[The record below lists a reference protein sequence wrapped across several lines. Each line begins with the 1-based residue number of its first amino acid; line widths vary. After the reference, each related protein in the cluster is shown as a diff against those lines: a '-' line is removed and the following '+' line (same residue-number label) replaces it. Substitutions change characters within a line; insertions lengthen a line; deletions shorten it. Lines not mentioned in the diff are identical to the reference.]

1 MANGKKSRSVPV
13 KTNWEEKITNEAP
26 DFRAANLEREVF
38 SGISL
43 KTKDFRAAILRNAE
57 FIGCDLSEVNFA
69 DADLSGANFR
79 NAKLENVDFSNANL
93 SRANFYKASLME
105 VVFTASNLFM
115 TNFREAIMGQV
126 VFAELEMETCVGLDS
141 IKHAAPSSIGV
152 ECLYQAGASLPMQFL
167 KGVGLPQIL
176 IDYLPDLVEAG
187 RPIQFHSCFISYSHE
202 DEVFARKLWSN
213 MRNERIRV
221 WYAPEEMKGG
231 KKLFEQIDRAI
242 HLHDKLL
249 IVLSKSSITSNW
261 VQTELRR
268 ARRQEKLDGKRK
280 LFPIRLCD
288 MQTLKEWECFDSDS
302 GLDIAQEVREFF
314 IPDFSDW
321 KSEEKFRDEFKNLC
335 GDLQK
340 EGVRMSEEMREELTS
355 RTRRKKTVNLF

>member
-1 MANGKKSRSVPV
+1 MATQKKSRLFP
-13 KTNWEEKITNEAP
+13 TPAHWEEKIINEAP
-26 DFRAANLEREVF
+26 DFRAANLEGEVL
-38 SGISL
+38 SGIDL
-43 KTKDFRAAILRNAE
+43 KNKDFRAAILRNVE
-57 FIGCDLSEVNFA
+57 FVGCDLSEVNFA

-93 SRANFYKASLME
+93 SRANFHKASLLE
-105 VVFTASNLFM
+105 AVFTGSNLFM
-115 TNFREAIMGQV
+115 TNFREASIGKI

-141 IKHAAPSSIGV
+141 VKHTAPSSIGV
-152 ECLYQAGASLPMQFL
+152 ECLYQAGASLPIQFL
-167 KGVGLPQIL
+167 KGIGLSQIL

-249 IVLSKSSITSNW
+249 IVLSKSSIASNW
-261 VQTELRR
+261 VQTEIRR

-280 LFPIRLCD
+280 LFPIRVCD

-302 GLDIAQEVREFF
+302 GLDIAQEIREFF

-321 KSEEKFRDEFKNLC
+321 KSEEKFHRSPTGLRV
-335 GDLQK
+335 
-340 EGVRMSEEMREELTS
+340 EG
-355 RTRRKKTVNLF
+355 

>member
-1 MANGKKSRSVPV
+1 MATQKKSRLFP
-13 KTNWEEKITNEAP
+13 TPAHWEDKIINEAP
-26 DFRAANLEREVF
+26 DFRAANLEGEVL
-38 SGISL
+38 SGIDL
-43 KTKDFRAAILRNAE
+43 KNNDFRAAILRNVE
-57 FIGCDLSEVNFA
+57 FVGCDLSEVNFA

-93 SRANFYKASLME
+93 SRANFYKASLLE
-105 VVFTASNLFM
+105 AVFTGSNLFM
-115 TNFREAIMGQV
+115 TNFREASIGKI

-141 IKHAAPSSIGV
+141 VKHTAPSSIGV
-152 ECLYQAGASLPMQFL
+152 ECLYQAGASLPIQFL
-167 KGVGLPQIL
+167 KGIGLSQIL
-176 IDYLPDLVEAG
+176 IDYLPDLVQAG

-231 KKLFEQIDRAI
+231 KKLFEQIERAI

-249 IVLSKSSITSNW
+249 IVLSKSSIASNW
-261 VQTELRR
+261 VQTEIRR

-280 LFPIRLCD
+280 LFPIRVCD

-302 GLDIAQEVREFF
+302 GLDIAQEIREFF

-321 KSEEKFRDEFKNLC
+321 KSEEKFKDEFKNLC
-335 GDLQK
+335 DDLQQ
-340 EGVRMSEEMREELTS
+340 EGVSMSEEMREELSS
-355 RTRRKKTVNLF
+355 RARRKTTFS